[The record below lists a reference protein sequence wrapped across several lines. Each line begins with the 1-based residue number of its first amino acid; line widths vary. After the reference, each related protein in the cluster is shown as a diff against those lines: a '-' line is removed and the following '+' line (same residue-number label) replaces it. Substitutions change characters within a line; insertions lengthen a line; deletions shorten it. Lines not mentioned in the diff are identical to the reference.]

1 MRLTDHRY
9 SRDRLRLDL
18 ALRFIHHEAR
28 TQTIRC
34 WTGLT
39 DDRIRKLY
47 RSYTLGEDGEPVIR
61 HRGKS
66 PQRSAFFTCN
76 LRAQNESATCASLLS
91 LYGVLPPQ
99 AVIDARRQMPGII
112 RGSLLC
118 RAYEAFRIL
127 LPDTAIS
134 FEHTVFLTI
143 ALARGDELQLARCEE
158 CAAVNVVDRLAL
170 RVPRCSCC
178 SAPLRALPPRR

>member
-9 SRDRLRLDL
+9 SRDRLRHEL
-18 ALRFIHHEAR
+18 ALRFIQHEAR

-47 RSYTLGEDGEPVIR
+47 RNYADVGQHEPVTR

-66 PQRSAFFTCN
+66 PAQSAFFTRN
-76 LRAQNESATCASLLS
+76 TRLRNESAACASLLS
-91 LYGVLPPQ
+91 LYGVLPPA
-99 AVIDARRQMPGII
+99 AVRDAGRQMPGIA
-112 RGSLLC
+112 RGGLLC

-127 LPDTAIS
+127 LPDSLIS
-134 FEHTVFLTI
+134 FEHAVFLALT
-143 ALARGDELQLARCEE
+143 LARGEELCLVRCER
-158 CAAVNVVDRLAL
+158 CAAVNVIDRLIL
-170 RVPRCSCC
+170 RDVHCSCC
-178 SAPLRALPPRR
+178 ASALNAAC